1 MKTCTLI
8 KDQYDIAVKA
18 VIKQNG
24 TELVFP
30 LYSRVRIRENC
41 TTDEKLRKKY
51 HVSGKVGR
59 IIEFSTTNKG
69 VTLFGLLLGRGDQFD
84 HQYVRFED
92 IESLILE

>member
-1 MKTCTLI
+1 MKT
-8 KDQYDIAVKA
+8 KYENAFDDYVSSYDLNEK
-18 VIKQNG
+18 
-24 TELVFP
+24 
-30 LYSRVRIRENC
+30 RIRYKYHHSYKVEELIN
-41 TTDEKLRKKY
+41 DEKLRKKY